1 MLGESQLNQNQPVA
15 GFGGSHRVI
24 AQTLI
29 ARHHRSKH
37 NSAKGQHL
45 VHCRFA
51 ILWDGSQPHDYADIG
66 LMSARSATPGNI
78 PSSIRSERV
87 LVLASTL
94 VVVAILSI
102 VTFLLIRE
110 HATAQQAATRA
121 ANNIVQ
127 LIDADVLRNV
137 ELYDLSLQ
145 GLIATAKRD
154 DLKDVSP
161 TIRHLAL
168 FDRATTVPYKG
179 DILLLDKHG
188 DVIADSASVE
198 PRKGNYA
205 DREYFQSHLQDPNLG
220 MMISR
225 PFRSRSA
232 AKDWRI
238 SFSYRLND
246 DQGGFMGVAEAAM
259 RLNYFSQ
266 LFKSLNI
273 GHGTVNLVSRDGIL
287 LAQEPPL
294 ADDMIGKDFSNRPN
308 FVRILRE
315 GNGSFTSISSVDQT
329 QRLYTFSQVGNLPLI
344 VVVAL
349 SSQEVFASWQRTALL
364 VSGATGAL
372 CIGLLWLTWLLRR
385 ELRRR
390 HNAERELAQLA
401 SIDSLTGLANRR
413 TLDETLRQEWL
424 RAQRSGQ
431 PLSVLMIDADHFKA
445 FNDRHGHQ
453 QGDEALRALA
463 QLIGQHVRRPADLAA
478 RYGGEEFSVVL
489 PETTT
494 AGAFTMAQNIRD
506 AVEQLPPVTEGG
518 APMTV
523 SIGIATWLN
532 GPYGEFPQLLFAAD
546 KALYQAKAS
555 GRNRVVCAM

>member
-1 MLGESQLNQNQPVA
+1 
-15 GFGGSHRVI
+15 
-24 AQTLI
+24 
-29 ARHHRSKH
+29 
-37 NSAKGQHL
+37 
-45 VHCRFA
+45 
-51 ILWDGSQPHDYADIG
+51 
-66 LMSARSATPGNI
+66 MSASSATPGNT
-78 PSSIRSERV
+78 PLPIRSERV
-87 LVLASTL
+87 LVLASSL
-94 VVVAILSI
+94 VVIAILSI

-110 HATAQQAATRA
+110 HASAQQEATRA
-121 ANNIVQ
+121 ATNIVQ

-145 GLIATAKRD
+145 GLIAAAKRD
-154 DLKDVSP
+154 DLQGVSP

-168 FDRATTVPYKG
+168 FDRATAAPYKG
-179 DILLLDKHG
+179 DILLLDKRG

-205 DREYFQSHLQDPNLG
+205 DREYFQSHVQDPSPR

-225 PFRSRSA
+225 PFRARSGEH
-232 AKDWRI
+232 DWRI
-238 SFSYRLND
+238 SFSYRLSD
-246 DQGGFMGVAEAAM
+246 EQGGFLGVAEAAM
-259 RLNYFSQ
+259 RLSYFSQ

-273 GHGTVNLVSRDGIL
+273 GHGGTVNLVSRDGIV

-294 ADDMIGKDFSNRPN
+294 AEDMIGRDFSKRPN

-315 GNGSFTSISSVDQT
+315 GNGSFTSVSSVDQT
-329 QRLYTFSQVGNLPLI
+329 LRLYTFSQVGDLPLI

-349 SSQEVFASWQRTALL
+349 SSKSVFASWERTALL

-390 HNAERELAQLA
+390 HRAERELAHLA
-401 SIDSLTGLANRR
+401 SVDALTGLANRR
-413 TLDETLRQEWL
+413 ALDETLRQEWL

-431 PLSVLMIDADHFKA
+431 PLSVLMVDADHFKA
-445 FNDRHGHQ
+445 FNDRYGHPR
-453 QGDEALRALA
+453 GDAALRALA
-463 QLIGQHVRRPADLAA
+463 QVISKHVRRPADLAA

-494 AGAFTMAQNIRD
+494 AGAFTMAQNIRE
-506 AVEQLPPVTEGG
+506 AVEQLPATIAGDT
-518 APMTV
+518 PMTV
-523 SIGIATWLN
+523 SIGIATWAQ
-532 GPYGEFPQLLFAAD
+532 GPYGEVQQLLLAAD